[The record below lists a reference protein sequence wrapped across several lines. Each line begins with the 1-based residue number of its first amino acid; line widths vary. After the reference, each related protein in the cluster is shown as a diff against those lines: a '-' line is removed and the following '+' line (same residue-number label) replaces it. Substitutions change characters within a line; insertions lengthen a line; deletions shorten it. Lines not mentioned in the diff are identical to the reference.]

1 MPGALTATGY
11 RHSARARPDLT
22 FFASRLAPPAA
33 SPPTLTATARC
44 AGTSLVPG
52 VGRGPVEA
60 PAGWRH
66 HRASI
71 TVGLDFG
78 WAVVK
83 IDEEGTIGRR
93 AGR

>member
-1 MPGALTATGY
+1 MPGALTATGH

-44 AGTSLVPG
+44 AGTSPVPG
-52 VGRGPVEA
+52 VGRGPVET

-66 HRASI
+66 HRQLA
-71 TVGLDFG
+71 VELDFG
-78 WAVVK
+78 WVVVK

>member
-1 MPGALTATGY
+1 MPGALTATGH

-22 FFASRLAPPAA
+22 SFASRLAPPAA
-33 SPPTLTATARC
+33 SPPTLTTTARC
-44 AGTSLVPG
+44 PGTSLVPG
-52 VGRGPVEA
+52 VGGVPLRRQ
-60 PAGWRH
+60 PAG
-66 HRASI
+66 A
-71 TVGLDFG
+71 TTVNLAVGLDFG